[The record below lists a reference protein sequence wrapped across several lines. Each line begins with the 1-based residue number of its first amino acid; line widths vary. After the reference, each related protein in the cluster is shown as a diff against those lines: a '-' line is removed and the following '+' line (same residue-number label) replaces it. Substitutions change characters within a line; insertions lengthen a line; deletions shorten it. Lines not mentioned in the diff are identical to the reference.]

1 MNIGLQAR
9 VIFTATTIKSF
20 LDSEDESLINYY
32 IMGKM
37 NTFVKPENNTKTS
50 NTCKSYYEH
59 AHEIIKVTK

>member
-32 IMGKM
+32 IMGKI
-37 NTFVKPENNTKTS
+37 NTFVKPENNTKTC

-59 AHEIIKVTK
+59 AHERIKFTQ